1 MITTD
6 ETDQTWPKVEVVSFD
21 PVRIFLKG
29 SMRKVVKTSVQRSIS
44 AVWQCL
50 ARSTRIPLL
59 CSMV

>member
-21 PVRIFLKG
+21 PVTIFLKG
-29 SMRKVVKTSVQRSIS
+29 SMRKLVKPSVKPVDICCV
-44 AVWQCL
+44 A
-50 ARSTRIPLL
+50 IPLL